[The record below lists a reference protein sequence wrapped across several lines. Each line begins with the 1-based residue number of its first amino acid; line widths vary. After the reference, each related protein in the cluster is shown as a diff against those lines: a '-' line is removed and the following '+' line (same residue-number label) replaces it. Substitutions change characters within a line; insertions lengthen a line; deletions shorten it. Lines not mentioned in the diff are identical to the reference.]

1 MSGMFQVT
9 VNSGNKSVCVQAQ
22 AGERLMEVIE
32 RAGVTLSAP
41 CGGRCF
47 CGKCG
52 VRVQGETGEIH
63 SAERKFLSEEQIA
76 SGHRLACAAHVM
88 SDLTVWA
95 QDVGDQAEIL
105 SAGGQGELKRIHP
118 SVRLIPVQ
126 VEAATLQNQQS
137 DAERLLKALNL
148 PEAHLSR
155 RVLASLPDKLRGEE
169 ALGAVVFQDREVL
182 DLCSLKRGVFGV
194 AVDIGTTTMVAYLM
208 DLLTG
213 EQLEVESMLNPQRPH
228 GADVI
233 SRTDYTID
241 RPEGLRQMSEL
252 VCSAI
257 ESMTRTMLKRRGL
270 DEDAVYHILCVG
282 NTIMMHLLCAL
293 PARYIAMTPFVPAYA
308 RSFSLPA
315 AELGMKL
322 KNAMLTAAPCVAG
335 YIGAD
340 TLGAVL
346 SCDMDQ
352 KDGVAL
358 MIDIGTNGEIV
369 LGGKNRMV
377 CCSAAAGPAFEGAHI
392 QCGTGGVP
400 GAVDSVK
407 IEDGTV
413 RVTTIGGQAAQ
424 GICGS
429 GLVDAVSEMKD
440 QEIMDMTGRIDED
453 EMPEEYE
460 PRCFDLDGKPAFSLT
475 GQGEDGVFI
484 AQKDLRE
491 VQLAK
496 GAIAAGIEVLMN
508 QLGVEFKDIEALYL
522 AGGFGNYIDKHSA
535 CNIGLLPPELEERIV
550 PIGNGAGAGAQ
561 RMLLDEDYLKR
572 AEEIRRRMEYIE
584 LSARPDFQ
592 DLFVDHMLFE

>member
-1 MSGMFQVT
+1 MNRMYTVT
-9 VNSGNKSVCVQAQ
+9 FLPQNISIEVAEGTTLLAAEQE
-22 AGERLMEVIE
+22 AGLEPD
-32 RAGVTLSAP
+32 AP
-41 CGGRCF
+41 CGGKGD
-47 CGKCG
+47 CGKCKVNIVSGKQTG
-52 VRVQGETGEIH
+52 VV
-63 SAERKFLSEEQIA
+63 
-76 SGHRLACAAHVM
+76 LACQTAVTCDM
-88 SDLTVWA
+88 KVDTMYQGKIQKILT
-95 QDVGDQAEIL
+95 DGF
-105 SAGGQGELKRIHP
+105 
-118 SVRLIPVQ
+118 
-126 VEAATLQNQQS
+126 
-137 DAERLLKALNL
+137 
-148 PEAHLSR
+148 SR
-155 RVLASLPDKLRGEE
+155 S
-169 ALGAVVFQDREVL
+169 
-182 DLCSLKRGVFGV
+182 V
-194 AVDIGTTTMVAYLM
+194 AVEPGVGREELEKGIPFYLMAFDIGTTTVVGYLLDGKSGKEMAVA
-208 DLLTG
+208 
-213 EQLEVESMLNPQRPH
+213 SMMNPQH
-228 GADVI
+228 QFGADVI
-233 SRTDYTID
+233 SRSNYVLEHGGEEMRAVI
-241 RPEGLRQMSEL
+241 Q
-252 VCSAI
+252 
-257 ESMTRTMLKRRGL
+257 
-270 DEDAVYHILCVG
+270 DALNRLIVQACAKAGIKKEEILQVSIVG
-282 NTIMMHLLCAL
+282 NTCMHHLFLGISPDSLVHAPYL
-293 PARYIAMTPFVPAYA
+293 PAVKEGMILSAEECGIHIAPEGRLLMLPNIAGFV
-308 RSFSLPA
+308 
-315 AELGMKL
+315 
-322 KNAMLTAAPCVAG
+322 
-335 YIGAD
+335 GAD
-340 TLGAVL
+340 TVGCML
-346 SCDMDQ
+346 SIAFDQ
-352 KDGVAL
+352 LEPMTL
-358 MIDIGTNGEIV
+358 MIDIGTNGEMV
-369 LGGKNRMV
+369 MGNKERMV
-377 CCSAAAGPAFEGAHI
+377 TTSTAAGPAFEGAHI

-460 PRCFDLDGKPAFSLT
+460 SRCFDLDGKPAFSLT

>member
-22 AGERLMEVIE
+22 AGERLMEAIE

-105 SAGGQGELKRIHP
+105 STGGQGELKRIHP

-182 DLCSLKRGVFGV
+182 DLCSLKRGGFGV

-241 RPEGLRQMSEL
+241 RPEGLKQMSEL

-270 DEDAVYHILCVG
+270 DENSVYHILCVG

-407 IEDGTV
+407 IEDGTM

-460 PRCFDLDGKPAFSLT
+460 SRCFDLDGKPAFSLT

>member
-241 RPEGLRQMSEL
+241 RPEGLKQMSEL

-270 DEDAVYHILCVG
+270 DENSVYHILCVG

-315 AELGMKL
+315 AELGMKF

-453 EMPEEYE
+453 EMPEKYE
-460 PRCFDLDGKPAFSLT
+460 SRCFDLDGKPAFSLT

>member
-1 MSGMFQVT
+1 MTGMAQVT
-9 VNSGNKSVCVQAQ
+9 IHSGNKTMGVEAQ
-22 AGERLMEVIE
+22 LGERLMDVIE
-32 RAGVTLSAP
+32 RAGITLSAP

-52 VRVQGETGEIH
+52 VRVEGDAGEVH
-63 SAERKFLSEEQIA
+63 SAEHRFLSDEQMA
-76 SGHRLACAAHVM
+76 DGYRLACAAHVM

-95 QDVGDQAEIL
+95 QDVGAQAEIL
-105 SAGGQGELKRIHP
+105 ATGGQGGLERIQP

-126 VEAATLQNQQS
+126 VEAPTLQNQRS
-137 DAERLLKALNL
+137 DAERLLTALNL
-148 PEAHLSR
+148 PDAHLSR
-155 RVLASLPDKLRGEE
+155 RMLAVLPDRLRSGE
-169 ALGAVVFQDREVL
+169 ALGAVVFQGREVL

-208 DLLTG
+208 DLMTG

-233 SRTDYTID
+233 SRTDYTMERAD
-241 RPEGLRQMSEL
+241 GLKQMSEL
-252 VCSAI
+252 VTAAI
-257 ESMTRTMLKRRGL
+257 EKMTRTMLARRGL

-293 PARYIAMTPFVPAYA
+293 PAKYIAMTPFVPAYA
-308 RSFSLPA
+308 QSFSLPA
-315 AELGMKL
+315 AELGMGL

-352 KDGVAL
+352 KDEVAL

-369 LGGKNRMV
+369 LGGKARMV

-407 IEDGTV
+407 IEDGEV
-413 RVTTIGGQAAQ
+413 RVTAIAGQPAR

-429 GLVDAVSEMKD
+429 GLVDAVSAMKD

-460 PRCFDLDGKPAFSLT
+460 SRCFDWDGKPAFSLT
-475 GQGEDGVFI
+475 GEGENGVFI

-508 QLGVEFKDIEALYL
+508 QLGVGFEDIGTLYL

-535 CNIGLLPPELEERIV
+535 CNIGLLPPELEARIV

-561 RMLLDEDYLKR
+561 RMLLDEAYLKR

>member
-241 RPEGLRQMSEL
+241 RPEGLKQMSEL

-270 DEDAVYHILCVG
+270 DENSVYHILCVG

-460 PRCFDLDGKPAFSLT
+460 ARCFDLDGKPAFSLT